1 MKREWL
7 VPLTG
12 VLFVVLLIISFIL
25 AGEPP
30 DADEPVQEIVD
41 FYVDDK
47 DSIQASVL
55 VGGLAAVSL
64 VFFGAYLRKVF
75 SAAEPPG
82 HGLLSPLVLAGTVIM
97 AVGAGIDMTISFA
110 LAEAAED
117 IDPVAVQSLQ
127 ALWDNDFMPIAIGI
141 VVLLL
146 SSGLSIVRYGVLPKW
161 LGWAAV
167 ALGIIGLTPL
177 GFAAFMLGAV
187 WVIIVSILLAVRANR
202 AAAPPA
208 APPPAAGVPPA

>member
-1 MKREWL
+1 M
-7 VPLTG
+7 
-12 VLFVVLLIISFIL
+12 
-25 AGEPP
+25 
-30 DADEPVQEIVD
+30 
-41 FYVDDK
+41 
-47 DSIQASVL
+47 
-55 VGGLAAVSL
+55 SL

-82 HGLLSPLVLAGTVIM
+82 HGMLSPLVLAGTVIM

-146 SSGLSIVRYGVLPKW
+146 SSGLSIVRYGALPKW
-161 LGWAAV
+161 LGWVAIVLAV
-167 ALGIIGLTPL
+167 IGMTPI
-177 GFAAFMLGAV
+177 GFVSFMVGGL
-187 WVIIVSILLAVRANR
+187 WVIVVSIMLAVRAR
-202 AAAPPA
+202 RITAPA
-208 APPPAAGVPPA
+208 APPPPPPAAPAT

>member
-1 MKREWL
+1 VRVKREWL

-12 VLFVVLLIISFIL
+12 VLFVALLILSFVV

-30 DADEPVQEIVD
+30 DADEPVQDIVD

-47 DSIQASVL
+47 DSIQAGVL
-55 VGGLAAVSL
+55 IGGLAAVSL
-64 VFFGAYLRKVF
+64 LFFGAYLRKIF
-75 SAAEPPG
+75 SAAEPAG
-82 HGLLSPLVLAGTVIM
+82 HGMLSPLVLAGAVIM
-97 AVGAGIDMTISFA
+97 AVGAGVDMTISFA

-146 SSGLSIVRYGVLPKW
+146 ASGLSIVRYGALPKW
-161 LGWAAV
+161 LGWIAIVLAV
-167 ALGIIGLTPL
+167 IGMTPL
-177 GFAAFMLGAV
+177 GFVSFLGGAL
-187 WVIIVSILLAVRANR
+187 WVIVVSILLAVRAPR
-202 AAAPPA
+202 VTAPSAPS
-208 APPPAAGVPPA
+208 PPPAPTT

>member
-12 VLFVVLLIISFIL
+12 VLFVVLLILSFIV

-30 DADEPVQEIVD
+30 DADEPVQDIVD

-55 VGGLAAVSL
+55 IGGVAAVSL
-64 VFFGAYLRKVF
+64 LFFGAYLRKLF
-75 SAAEPPG
+75 SAAEPAG

-117 IDPVAVQSLQ
+117 IDPVAVQALQ
-127 ALWDNDFMPIAIGI
+127 ALWDNDFMPIAIGV

-146 SSGLSIVRYGVLPKW
+146 SSGLSIVRYGALPKW
-161 LGWAAV
+161 LGWVAIVLAV
-167 ALGIIGLTPL
+167 LGMTPV
-177 GFAAFMLGAV
+177 GFVAFMGGGL
-187 WVIIVSILLAVRANR
+187 WVIVVSIMLAVRAR
-202 AAAPPA
+202 GAAAPP
-208 APPPAAGVPPA
+208 PPAAPVT

>member
-1 MKREWL
+1 VKREWL

-12 VLFVVLLIISFIL
+12 VLFVALLILSFIV

-30 DADEPVQEIVD
+30 DADEPVQDIVD

-47 DSIQASVL
+47 DSIQAGVL
-55 VGGLAAVSL
+55 IGGLAAVSL
-64 VFFGAYLRKVF
+64 LFFGAYLRKIF
-75 SAAEPPG
+75 SAAEPAG
-82 HGLLSPLVLAGTVIM
+82 HGMLSPLVLAGTVIM

-146 SSGLSIVRYGVLPKW
+146 SSGLSIVRYGALPKW
-161 LGWAAV
+161 LGWIAIVLAV
-167 ALGIIGLTPL
+167 VGMTPIG
-177 GFAAFMLGAV
+177 FVSFMGGGL
-187 WVIIVSILLAVRANR
+187 WVIVVSIMLSVRASR
-202 AAAPPA
+202 TPAPPA
-208 APPPAAGVPPA
+208 PTVPPA

>member
-12 VLFVVLLIISFIL
+12 VLFVVLLILSFVVS
-25 AGEPP
+25 GEPP

-47 DSIQASVL
+47 DSIMASVL
-55 VGGLAAVSL
+55 IGGVAVVSL
-64 VFFGAYLRKVF
+64 LFFGAYLRKVF
-75 SAAEPPG
+75 SAAEPAG
-82 HGLLSPLVLAGTVIM
+82 HGMLSPLVLAGTVIM

-146 SSGLSIVRYGVLPKW
+146 SSGLSIVRYGALPKW
-161 LGWAAV
+161 LGWVAIVLAV
-167 ALGIIGLTPL
+167 VGMTPIGFVSFMGGAL
-177 GFAAFMLGAV
+177 
-187 WVIIVSILLAVRANR
+187 WVIVVSIMLAVRARRSR
-202 AAAPPA
+202 AARHRAPAAPPA
-208 APPPAAGVPPA
+208 